1 MTIIRPM
8 ILDDYEGVLAL
19 MLAEPAMTVRGADTR
34 EAIGRYLARNPGH
47 SQVAESGGRVV
58 GCILSGHDGRRGYL
72 HHLVVDPAHRRLGL
86 GGKLVA
92 EALAGLVAEGID
104 KTHIDV
110 FADNTGAMAFWR
122 QLGWQQREDIIR
134 FSFNRSPDP
143 NA

>member
-19 MLAEPAMTVRGADTR
+19 MIAEPTVTVRGADSR
-34 EAIGRYLARNPGH
+34 EAIGRYLARNPGL
-47 SQVAESGGRVV
+47 SLVADSDDRVV
-58 GCILSGHDGRRGYL
+58 GCILGGHDGRRGYL
-72 HHLVVDPAHRRLGL
+72 HHLVVDPDHRRSGL
-86 GGKLVA
+86 GGELVA
-92 EALAGLVAEGID
+92 RALAGLVAEGIH

-110 FADNTGAMAFWR
+110 FTDNTGAIAFWR
-122 QLGWQQREDIIR
+122 QLGWQQRDDIIR